1 EKVLDLDNVE
11 RTKAR
16 LALVRA
22 VQITLR
28 NALALIGVSAPEKM

>member
-1 EKVLDLDNVE
+1 VLDVENPE

-16 LALVRA
+16 LGLIKA
-22 VQITLR
+22 VQITLK

>member
-1 EKVLDLDNVE
+1 VLDSEQPE

-16 LALVRA
+16 LALIKT